1 MVRRKT
7 AVSGFQSESGAA
19 TLEETIALL
28 DSLNRNTERD
38 FLGIG
43 EKLAEFIQTVNLI
56 SSELTALADL
66 ISGEQGTQASEALAS
81 ALDRSRAMRAGAE
94 DGVRMLGGMR
104 REAGRLTGTLSGF
117 KDTVS
122 TFNIIGV
129 LTRIETAQLGS
140 AGADFGSLADDV
152 KVLAG
157 NIQARIESALDK
169 AAQLTAPI
177 ESVLQRVSAL
187 HQGEAQ
193 DLPRVIAGV
202 LESLQ
207 SFRDM
212 QDRTHDASVRLGTRY
227 GAISEAFNKLIV
239 SIQFHDITRQ
249 QVEHAIE
256 TLRRLCPEREA
267 TGGGVQR
274 DGDTGAVL
282 ALQSMQLADAAE
294 KFAASVASVGHNL
307 DQIAAHVLEMAGES
321 RTLSGLSQN
330 AKNSF
335 FLEMERGCATIL
347 AGLGEC
353 TDTEAAAQAASSGL
367 TETIGRVNGS
377 LEEIR
382 LIEIQ
387 MQWMAL
393 NASIRAD
400 HIGARGDALAVL
412 AGSMQTLASESAQ
425 RSGTLLE
432 SLAAMNQAANRLSV
446 QDGSGPAAGRGGG
459 LEAMRAAVLSLHSA
473 SERSFAQMTQIS
485 ARAERLREGIAAA
498 RDGFSVGELFAEGI
512 GRARGMLKEIGE
524 GEKSGLSR
532 DGADGWQ
539 RGLADFAAHYTMQ
552 AERDVHRGV
561 AAAAAEGAPA
571 TVPAGPME
579 PLSTEAEEMGENVE
593 FF

>member
-1 MVRRKT
+1 VRRKT
-7 AVSGFQSESGAA
+7 AVSDFQSESGAA
-19 TLEETIALL
+19 TLEKTIALL
-28 DSLNRNTERD
+28 DSLDRNTERD

-43 EKLAEFIQTVNLI
+43 EKLAEFIRTVDSI

-66 ISGEQGTQASEALAS
+66 ISGDHGSHASETLAS
-81 ALDRSRAMRAGAE
+81 ALDCSRAMQAGAE

-104 REAGRLTGTLSGF
+104 REAGRLTETLSGF
-117 KDTVS
+117 KSTVS
-122 TFNIIGV
+122 TFHIIGV

-140 AGADFGSLADDV
+140 AGADFGNLADDV

-157 NIQARIESALDK
+157 NIQTGIESALGK

-193 DLPRVIAGV
+193 DLPRVISGV
-202 LESLQ
+202 LESLK

-212 QDRTHDASVRLGTRY
+212 QNRTHDASIRLGARY

-249 QVEHAIE
+249 QVEHVIE
-256 TLRRLCPEREA
+256 ALRRLCPEPEG
-267 TGGGVQR
+267 TGGAVRQDR
-274 DGDTGAVL
+274 DSGAVL

-294 KFAASVASVGHNL
+294 KFAASVASVIQNL

-321 RTLSGLSQN
+321 RTLSGLSED

-335 FLEMERGCATIL
+335 FLEMERGCNTIL

-353 TDTEAAAQAASSGL
+353 ADTEAAAQAASGGL
-367 TETIGRVNGS
+367 METIGRVHGS

-400 HIGARGDALAVL
+400 HIGVRGDALGVL
-412 AGSMQTLASESAQ
+412 AASMQTLASESAQ

-432 SLAAMNQAANRLSV
+432 SLAAMDQAANRMSV
-446 QDGSGPAAGRGGG
+446 QGGSGPEAGRGDG
-459 LEAMRAAVLSLHSA
+459 LEAMRAAALSLHSA

-485 ARAERLREGIAAA
+485 ARAERLREGIAEA
-498 RDGFSVGELFAEGI
+498 RDNFSVGELFAEGI

-524 GEKSGLSR
+524 GRQSGLSP
-532 DGADGWQ
+532 DGADGWE

-552 AERDVHRGV
+552 AERDVHLGV
-561 AAAAAEGAPA
+561 AAAAAGVAPVA
-571 TVPAGPME
+571 VPAGPPE
-579 PLSTEAEEMGENVE
+579 SPSGEAEGMGENVE